1 MVQMKFVT
9 EVLHGIIVYMM
20 IEVEFSVKEK
30 A

>member
-1 MVQMKFVT
+1 MVQIKFVT
-9 EVLHGIIVYMM
+9 EALHSIIVYMV